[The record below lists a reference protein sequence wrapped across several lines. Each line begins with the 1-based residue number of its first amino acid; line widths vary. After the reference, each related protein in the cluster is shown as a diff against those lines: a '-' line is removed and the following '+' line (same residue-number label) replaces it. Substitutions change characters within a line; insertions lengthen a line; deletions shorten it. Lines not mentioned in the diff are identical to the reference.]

1 MADIGVSLYNGED
14 SPLARI
20 DPRTKLLW
28 ILWVFAMIVVV
39 LDPLYQSV
47 IIVSIVCAMLA
58 GRLRPSA
65 VISAGRFGLY
75 VGFVSWLLWI
85 FFLPEQGDPLFFVF
99 GRPVTDAGVLTGL
112 SVAIRVI
119 VILFAFVIVAMTTS
133 IRSIITGLYRMRV
146 STVFAMVI
154 GMILR
159 MIPQLRAEHAVIVEA
174 QRSRGID
181 FDSGS
186 ILTRLRR
193 HMSYAIP
200 LTVRSLKIVNEMG
213 IAMDSR
219 AFDPYA
225 KRTFQPELSF
235 SKTDRWLLVV
245 MALTLVAS
253 IALRFAGYAGVP
265 L

>member
-1 MADIGVSLYNGED
+1 MASIGITLYNGED
-14 SPLARI
+14 SPLARL

-28 ILWVFAMIVVV
+28 ILWVFAMIIVV

-47 IIVSIVCAMLA
+47 IIVTIIMATIA
-58 GRLRPSA
+58 GKLGAKA
-65 VISAGRFGLY
+65 VFKAGQFGVY
-75 VGFVSWLLWI
+75 VGLISWLLWI
-85 FFLPEQGDPLFFVF
+85 FFLPDKGQPLFHII
-99 GRPVTDAGVLTGL
+99 GRPVTDVGVMTGL
-112 SVAIRVI
+112 SVAIRVMT
-119 VILFAFVIVAMTTS
+119 ILFAFVIVAMTTP

-159 MIPQLRAEHAVIVEA
+159 MIPQLQAEHSVIVEA

-181 FDSGS
+181 FDHGN
-186 ILTRLRR
+186 ILQRLRR

-225 KRTFQPELSF
+225 KRTFQPALEF
-235 SKTDRWLLVV
+235 RRVDWLLLGT
-245 MALTLVAS
+245 MALILLAG
-253 IALRFAGYAGVP
+253 ILLRIAGYAGVP
-265 L
+265 A

>member
-1 MADIGVSLYNGED
+1 MASIGITLYNGEE
-14 SPLARI
+14 SPFSRL

-28 ILWVFAMIVVV
+28 ILWVFAMIIVVM
-39 LDPLYQSV
+39 DPRYQSL
-47 IIVSIVCAMLA
+47 IIVSVILA
-58 GRLRPSA
+58 TFAAQLKP
-65 VISAGRFGLY
+65 VTVLKAGQFGVY
-75 VGFVSWLLWI
+75 VGLVSRLLWI
-85 FFLPEQGDPLFFVF
+85 FFLPEQGQPLFHVL
-99 GRPVTDAGVLTGL
+99 GRPVTDAGVITGL
-112 SVAIRVI
+112 SVAIRVMT
-119 VILFAFVIVAMTTS
+119 ILFAFVIVAMTTP

-146 STVFAMVI
+146 STVFAMVV

-159 MIPQLRAEHAVIVEA
+159 MIPQLQAEHSVIVEA

-181 FDSGS
+181 FEHGS
-186 ILTRLRR
+186 IMQRLRR

-225 KRTFQPELSF
+225 ERTFQPYLSF
-235 SKTDRWLLVV
+235 KRVDWILLGA

-253 IALRFAGYAGVP
+253 IALRFMGYGGLP

>member
-1 MADIGVSLYNGED
+1 MADIGDSLYNGED
-14 SPLARI
+14 SLLAQI

-28 ILWVFAMIVVV
+28 ILWVFAMIIVV
-39 LDPLYQSV
+39 LDPRYQSV
-47 IIVSIVCAMLA
+47 IIVSIVVAMAA
-58 GRLRPSA
+58 GRLRPA
-65 VISAGRFGLY
+65 DVFRAGQFGVY
-75 VGFVSWLLWI
+75 VGLVSWLLWI
-85 FFLPEQGDPLFFVF
+85 FFLPEQGEPIFHVF
-99 GRPVTDAGVLTGL
+99 GRPVTDAGVWTGL

-119 VILFAFVIVAMTTS
+119 VILFAFVVVAMTTP

-159 MIPQLRAEHAVIVEA
+159 MIPQLQAEQAVIVEA

-181 FDSGS
+181 FESGS

-225 KRTFQPELSF
+225 KRTFQPDLSF
-235 SKTDRWLLVV
+235 RTIDWLLL
-245 MALTLVAS
+245 ALLLLTLIGSVILRVAGH
-253 IALRFAGYAGVP
+253 AGLPV
-265 L
+265 

>member
-1 MADIGVSLYNGED
+1 MANIGITLYNGED
-14 SPLARI
+14 SALARL

-28 ILWVFAMIVVV
+28 ILWVFAMIIVV
-39 LDPLYQSV
+39 LDPRYQV
-47 IIVSIVCAMLA
+47 IIIVTIVVAAVA
-58 GRLRPSA
+58 GRLGA
-65 VISAGRFGLY
+65 KTVFIAGQFGVY
-75 VGFVSWLLWI
+75 VGLISWLLWI
-85 FFLPEQGDPLFFVF
+85 FFLPEQGQPLFHIL
-99 GRPVTDAGVLTGL
+99 GRPVTDVGVMTGL
-112 SVAIRVI
+112 SVAIRVMT
-119 VILFAFVIVAMTTS
+119 ILFAFVIVAMTTP

-159 MIPQLRAEHAVIVEA
+159 MIPQLQAEHSVIVEA

-186 ILTRLRR
+186 ILQRLRR

-225 KRTFQPELSF
+225 KRTFQPELAF
-235 SKTDRWLLVV
+235 QIIDWVLLGL
-245 MALTLVAS
+245 MALILIAS
-253 IALRFAGYAGVP
+253 ILLRIAGYAGVP
-265 L
+265 S

>member
-1 MADIGVSLYNGED
+1 MASIGITLYNGEE
-14 SPLARI
+14 SPLSRL

-28 ILWVFAMIVVV
+28 ILWVFAMIIVV
-39 LDPLYQSV
+39 LDPRYQLLIILSV
-47 IIVSIVCAMLA
+47 IMAVVA
-58 GRLRPSA
+58 GRLQPKT
-65 VISAGRFGLY
+65 VLKAGQFGVY
-75 VGFVSWLLWI
+75 VGLVSWLLWI
-85 FFLPEQGDPLFFVF
+85 FFLPDQGHPLLHVF
-99 GRPVTDAGVLTGL
+99 GRPVTDAGIMTGL
-112 SVAIRVI
+112 SVAIRVMT
-119 VILFAFVIVAMTTS
+119 ILFAFVIVAMTTP

-159 MIPQLRAEHAVIVEA
+159 MIPQLQAEHSVIVEA

-181 FDSGS
+181 FDSGN
-186 ILTRLRR
+186 ILQRLRR

-235 SKTDRWLLVV
+235 RRVDRVLLAA
-245 MALTLVAS
+245 MALTLLAS
-253 IALRFAGYAGVP
+253 IALRFVGYGGIP